1 MNVRGFDALQKI
13 AMTLMAVLAVLTF
26 VGSNLH
32 ALLWQQSSWLVGT
45 VLPAVVVDLTNEERA
60 MNHAAPLQRNA
71 VLDEAARLKAEHMAK
86 YEYFAHFSPDGVSP
100 WHWFDKAGY
109 RYAFAGENLA
119 IHFTDSDE
127 VVEAWMN
134 SPAHRQNIVD
144 QKYTEIGV
152 GTAKGEYEGYKTV
165 YVVQLFGAPAAVVTE
180 KEGQV
185 VATLPD
191 VAAVEVEGKE
201 VLGSHVIQ
209 AEVEVARES
218 VAVTAPQVATEI
230 APTPPPAPEKTSP
243 TPPLQT
249 AQNVPDSPAPAVTKT
264 VTMAND
270 VVVVEMPVIST
281 SSGLA
286 VAQITRGTGSLHA
299 GATVSAVLTKPNEL
313 LQFVYTVVGSV
324 VVLLLSLSIVLEARR
339 LRLAQVAYGI
349 MLLCGMGTLWYVHAL
364 LTSGAVV
371 A

>member
-165 YVVQLFGAPAAVVTE
+165 YVVQLFGAPAATP
-180 KEGQV
+180 
-185 VATLPD
+185 APA
-191 VAAVEVEGKE
+191 VAAVEQESQVTALPAVTVREESLLELSDELVK
-201 VLGSHVIQ
+201 S
-209 AEVEVARES
+209 EVAGESLPAATTLREEVS
-218 VAVTAPQVATEI
+218 TA
-230 APTPPPAPEKTSP
+230 APTPPP
-243 TPPLQT
+243 QT